1 MQQIIFCKRLYVA
14 TKSKGVNDQKWSDL
28 VIMQQASISIFQSSQ
43 QSWYGKLFAIC
54 IIEERD
60 DVSFVP
66 DSNLFKLN
74 QMGRR
79 FR

>member
-1 MQQIIFCKRLYVA
+1 MQQIIFCKRLFVA
-14 TKSKGVNDQKWSDL
+14 TKSKGVKNDQKRSDL
-28 VIMQQASISIFQSSQ
+28 VILQQTSIFQSSQ
-43 QSWYGKLFAIC
+43 QSWYEKLFAIC

>member
-1 MQQIIFCKRLYVA
+1 MQQIIFFA
-14 TKSKGVNDQKWSDL
+14 KGYLLQQSPKVLNDQKRSDL
-28 VIMQQASISIFQSSQ
+28 VILQQTSIFQSSQ

>member
-14 TKSKGVNDQKWSDL
+14 TKSKGVNDQKRSDL
-28 VIMQQASISIFQSSQ
+28 VILQQTSIFQSSQ
-43 QSWYGKLFAIC
+43 QSWYEKLFAIC